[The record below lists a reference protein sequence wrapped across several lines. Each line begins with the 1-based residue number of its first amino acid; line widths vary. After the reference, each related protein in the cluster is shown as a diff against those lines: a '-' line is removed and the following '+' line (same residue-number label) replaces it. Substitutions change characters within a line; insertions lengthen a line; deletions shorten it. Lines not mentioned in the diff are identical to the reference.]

1 MISRRNFDIPPNPFQ
16 VERNELL
23 NRSIINYIDSFSV
36 EPYRIGE
43 LTTIFKEKDILL
55 LGAPGVGKSSL
66 IRLLVWDVLIEINEN
81 HRRKFDF
88 LSEFLYVSDKT
99 KKLPF
104 FGIYINLNEDMNK
117 DFYGTRLRSE
127 EWMKLFFYYFSLF
140 VISKFIYNIKQYT
153 SKIQC
158 NDVFLKEIKW
168 EIGEVPQ
175 FISKTK
181 NLTELNQKIKSK
193 LIDIQNFLISFD
205 SIQEKKKK
213 LKFFSTEFFSI
224 SIENIINSL
233 NVGFNR
239 IILILDDLSWLP
251 DQLIDSIL
259 SFFGRR
265 YKNLEIKLSSR
276 DKSFITD
283 KVSKLDRRDLILI
296 DFDYLLMNYRKKRFY
311 NRMAEDIIKRRM
323 SKKGYFFGNI
333 NEVFPSIN
341 QDKEADFYSNKIN
354 IIENDAFFINC
365 IKKMSRLMKIE
376 ELLVDLLDLKIE
388 LKESLII
395 EKINEYK
402 ITNFIV
408 TNAHISNIIYL
419 IKIYEKL
426 NEIKNPLDRKIL
438 EILTARK
445 FNGNL
450 SGSSLRN
457 IFDIL
462 DKEIENIK
470 KNKNLTKISLYLL
483 AREATQLKLYSGLGD
498 IVKISSFVIKDLL
511 ELLEVIFSKYISWQ
525 MKEYGSIFDNPI
537 IPSKIQSEAI
547 YEYAKKKIKI
557 NLLKS
562 TKYGVVLYKFFE
574 GLNEF
579 FKDQFEIQASYQN
592 GRSGFALSTLEECVK
607 LKRSKIFSEALANS
621 YLISKDISKGYEE
634 HKKKS
639 DYVFYLHRVICVF
652 YGWPIALG
660 GYKYTRYEDVM
671 NFLLK
676 GMIPPKKKIKQ
687 SLMNFIKRSDDI

>member
-1 MISRRNFDIPPNPFQ
+1 VISRRNFDIPPNPFQ